1 MMFFTMFG
9 YFTATFAKC
18 RFVSFWFSC
27 QQMIVGK
34 APSMTAAAALF
45 AHWVLNT
52 KIWLDCCMYCWSID
66 DCCFE
71 STFEG
76 SGWEGGMF
84 MGMCGEEEVGG
95 PGGKPMGPGPRGPP
109 APPSPAKS
117 LPKSPRS
124 PLRSSSLKS
133 SKGRPAPP
141 PAPHSSFTPSFESNV
156 SRKLSVSDLIPV
168 AGGGCVPLL
177 AQLVGLV
184 GAPVLPGGF
193 MSSREEGV
201 AGAPSVPPA
210 PVGVAGVLVSQLFSP
225 FTEFV
230 FTLGGPSG
238 SCLMGG
244 GLPKSPPS
252 PSSLVIP
259 GPREVRLA
267 FASAA
272 TVLFSFF
279 IAMQNYLRHRTSPS
293 STIPACPTSVWE
305 KQPIQDRTLPRPL
318 EDPFPCDLPPPSFA
332 HIPSGLITTLKH

>member
-1 MMFFTMFG
+1 MMIGFLCL
-9 YFTATFAKC
+9 A
-18 RFVSFWFSC
+18 
-27 QQMIVGK
+27 VGK
-34 APSMTAAAALF
+34 CKSKSVIIFVCSRQRSIRWTDDRYQIVALWF
-45 AHWVLNT
+45 GVLGCCVAVCKRWHSSEIEPAGHQPTPPAQNWPLSDELCFPAMYLNT
-52 KIWLDCCMYCWSID
+52 L
-66 DCCFE
+66 
-71 STFEG
+71 G
-76 SGWEGGMF
+76 N
-84 MGMCGEEEVGG
+84 
-95 PGGKPMGPGPRGPP
+95 
-109 APPSPAKS
+109 SP
-117 LPKSPRS
+117 
-124 PLRSSSLKS
+124 
-133 SKGRPAPP
+133 
-141 PAPHSSFTPSFESNV
+141 PSFESNV

-193 MSSREEGV
+193 MSSKEEGV

-293 STIPACPTSVWE
+293 STIPACPTSVW
-305 KQPIQDRTLPRPL
+305 KNI
-318 EDPFPCDLPPPSFA
+318 
-332 HIPSGLITTLKH
+332 I